1 MTRLPARLASLLAL
15 AALTA
20 ASGVTP
26 EDFAKNPDVLRT
38 RISPSGEY
46 LATLRIVDD
55 KRVVAVLSFPEM
67 EIQGVMS
74 FPGRNQVLSFRW
86 VNDERIVG
94 SVTRDFGRFEF
105 LSASGELFGMNADGG
120 RGKHLFGYRAGADKP
135 STTRGA
141 VQSYASATIIDPL
154 WDDPDHVL
162 IQIRDWTFGKS
173 SPVEAVRMNVYSGR
187 LSGRTRAPVTDAQ
200 LVTDNDGNVRFAFS
214 SDDEFNTVIHERD
227 PETREWRIFSKVP
240 FGDAGLDPLAVA
252 PDGRIWVNTAQDEG
266 PLGLYLMD
274 PKTQELTEVY
284 RHEYADATP
293 VVEDDDG
300 HVWGVQVVPGLPD
313 IVVLDPDNSE
323 AMLRERLQGAFPGR
337 FVQILNG
344 TRDGK
349 LRLIGVTDDDSTPE
363 VYVFDEEG
371 GTLARLFD
379 SLPWIDDAQ
388 LAEKRPVVFQ
398 ARDGVPLHG
407 YLSVPRDAGDGP
419 APLVLMPHG
428 GPHGI
433 RDYWGYD
440 PYVQV
445 LTTHG
450 YAVLQVNYRGSGGYG
465 PHFQKLGYL
474 EWAGAMQDDL
484 TDAVH
489 WAIERGV
496 TSPGRVCIHGWS
508 YGGYAAAMSVVREP
522 DLYAC
527 SVPAAGV
534 YDHNIQYRK
543 ADFARYTRW
552 GDNYLDKVIGP
563 TPEDRHLASPIA
575 HIARLKTPLF
585 LVHGEEDARVPVAH
599 AHAFLEALEKA
610 GIEAAYMEK
619 ENEGHGFFKEENR
632 VDFFHALLAF
642 LDRHIGPEAATPARA
657 SPEATPRNETVS
669 EGRPGAQ
676 VMPATGR
683 S

>member
-1 MTRLPARLASLLAL
+1 MRKLLASAGFVLVFAIPTVS
-15 AALTA
+15 A
-20 ASGVTP
+20 GVAP
-26 EDFAKNPDVLRT
+26 EDFARNPDVLRT
-38 RISPSGEY
+38 RISPTGEY
-46 LATLRIVDD
+46 LATLRVVDD
-55 KRVVAVLSFPEM
+55 KRVVAVLTFPEM
-67 EIQGVMS
+67 ELNGVMS

-86 VNDERIVG
+86 VNDERLIG

-105 LSASGELFGMNADGG
+105 LSPSGELFGMNVDGG

-141 VQSYASATIIDPL
+141 VQQYASATIIDPL
-154 WDDPDHVL
+154 WDDKDHVL
-162 IQIRDWTFGKS
+162 IQTRDWTFGKS

-187 LSGRTRAPVTDAQ
+187 LSRRIRAPVPDAQ
-200 LVTDNDGNVRFAFS
+200 LVTDRDGNVRFAFS
-214 SDDEFNTVIHERD
+214 NDDEFNTVIHERD
-227 PETREWRIFSKVP
+227 PDSREWRVFSKVP
-240 FGDAGLDPLAVA
+240 FGDAGLDPLAIA
-252 PDGRIWVNTAQDEG
+252 PDGRIWVNTARDEG

-274 PKTQELTEVY
+274 PKTQELTLAY
-284 RHEYADATP
+284 RHEFVDATP
-293 VVEDDDG
+293 IVEDDDG
-300 HVWGVQVVPGLPD
+300 NVWGVRVVPGLPD
-313 IVVLDPDNSE
+313 IVVLDPDNAE
-323 AMLRERLQGAFPGR
+323 ATLREQLRNAFPGR

-344 TRDGK
+344 TRDGR
-349 LRLIGVTDDDSTPE
+349 LRLIGVTDDNSTPE
-363 VYVFDEEG
+363 VYVFDREQA
-371 GTLARLFD
+371 TLARLFD
-379 SLPWIDDAQ
+379 SLPWIDDAR
-388 LAEKRPVVFQ
+388 LSEMRPIVFR
-398 ARDGVPLHG
+398 ARDGVTVHG
-407 YLSVPRDAGDGP
+407 YLSLPRDAGDAP

-474 EWAGAMQDDL
+474 EWAGTMQDDL

-489 WAIERGV
+489 WAIERGI
-496 TSPGRVCIHGWS
+496 TTAGRVCIHGWS

-552 GDNYLDKVIGP
+552 GDNYLDQVIGA
-563 TPEDRHLASPIA
+563 TPEERHLASPIA
-575 HIARLKTPLF
+575 HIGRLKTPLF

-599 AHAFLEALEKA
+599 AHAFLDALKEA
-610 GIEAAYMEK
+610 GIDAAYMEK

-632 VDFFHALLAF
+632 VDFFKALLAF
-642 LDRHIGPEAATPARA
+642 LDRHIGPEAEVA
-657 SPEATPRNETVS
+657 EAAPRNETVS
-669 EGRPGAQ
+669 EGRPRGQA
-676 VMPATGR
+676 VVATG
-683 S
+683 SS

>member
-1 MTRLPARLASLLAL
+1 MRRLLASAGLVLVLATPTVS
-15 AALTA
+15 A
-20 ASGVTP
+20 GVSP
-26 EDFAKNPDVLRT
+26 EDFARNPDVLRT
-38 RISPSGEY
+38 RISPTGEY
-46 LATLRIVDD
+46 LATLRVVDD
-55 KRVVAVLSFPEM
+55 KRVVAVLTFPDM
-67 EIQGVMS
+67 ELKGVMS

-86 VNDERIVG
+86 VNDERLVG

-105 LSASGELFGMNADGG
+105 LSPSGELFGMNADGG
-120 RGKHLFGYRAGADKP
+120 RGKHLFGYRAGADTP
-135 STTRGA
+135 SATRGA
-141 VQSYASATIIDPL
+141 VQQYASATIIDPL
-154 WDDPDHVL
+154 RDDPDHVL
-162 IQIRDWTFGKS
+162 IQVRDWTAGKS

-187 LSGRTRAPVTDAQ
+187 LSRRIRAPVPDAQ

-214 SDDEFNTVIHERD
+214 NDDEFNTVIHERN
-227 PETREWRIFSKVP
+227 PETREWRVFSKVP
-240 FGDAGLDPLAVA
+240 FGDAGLDPLAIA
-252 PDGRIWVNTAQDEG
+252 PDGRIWVNTARDEG

-284 RHEYADATP
+284 RHEYVDATP

-300 HVWGVQVVPGLPD
+300 NVWGVRVDPGLPD

-323 AMLRERLQGAFPGR
+323 ATLREQLRAAFPER
-337 FVQILNG
+337 FLQVLNG
-344 TRDGK
+344 TRDGT
-349 LRLIGVTDDDSTPE
+349 LQLIGVTDDDSTPE
-363 VYVFDEEG
+363 VYVFDREERN
-371 GTLARLFD
+371 LARLFD
-379 SLPWIDDAQ
+379 SLPWVDDAK
-388 LAEKRPVVFQ
+388 LSEMRPIVFR
-398 ARDGVPLHG
+398 ARDGVPVHG
-407 YLSVPRDAGDGP
+407 YLSMPRDAGDGP

-484 TDAVH
+484 SDAVH

-496 TSPGRVCIHGWS
+496 TTAGRVCIHGWS

-534 YDHNIQYRK
+534 YDHNIQYRE
-543 ADFARYTRW
+543 ADFARHTRW
-552 GDNYLDKVIGP
+552 GDNYLDQVIGP
-563 TPEDRHLASPIA
+563 TPEERRLASPIA
-575 HIARLKTPLF
+575 HIKRLKTPLF

-599 AHAFLEALEKA
+599 AHAFLDALEKA
-610 GIEAAYMEK
+610 GIDAAYMEK

-632 VDFFHALLAF
+632 VDFFKALLAF
-642 LDRHIGPEAATPARA
+642 LDRHIGPEAKTA
-657 SPEATPRNETVS
+657 EAAPRNSKVS
-669 EGRPGAQ
+669 ARRPRGQ
-676 VMPATGR
+676 VRTLTTG
-683 S
+683 SS